1 VNLLTELGIL
11 LTATGAG
18 VLGSLVGLGGGV
30 FVVPILS
37 VFFGIPLKTAIAA
50 SGVSVVVNSAA
61 GASVYLRDGMPNIRL
76 ALLMLVPTTVG
87 SIIGGLLAVHS
98 SPNALR
104 IVYSVSLF
112 GMIIVMARRGA
123 RPSPPP
129 AERDPLGLTA
139 SYYDRA
145 IDGGTEVCYTPRR
158 LAPGMSI
165 SAGAGMISGMLGIG
179 GGAVQVQAM
188 NAIMQVPVK
197 AATATSTFMVGPT
210 VVASALIYYLN
221 DLIDP
226 AVAIPAV
233 LGMMLGAQSGARLA
247 RRTRGA
253 LLVRILMII
262 LFYLASTVFLQALGI
277 NVPGA
282 R

>member
-179 GGAVQVQAM
+179 GGAVQVPAM

>member
-1 VNLLTELGIL
+1 VDLLTELGIL
-11 LTATGAG
+11 LTAAGAG

-61 GASVYLRDGMPNIRL
+61 GASVYLRDGMPNVRL

-87 SIIGGLLAVHS
+87 SIVGGLLAVHS

-104 IVYSVSLF
+104 IVYAVSLF

-129 AERDPLGLTA
+129 AEHDPLGLTA

-158 LAPGMSI
+158 LGPGMSI

-179 GGAVQVQAM
+179 GGAVQVPAM

-247 RRTRGA
+247 RRARGV
-253 LLVRILMII
+253 LLVRILMVI
-262 LFYLASTVFLQALGI
+262 LFYLATTVFLQALGI

>member
-1 VNLLTELGIL
+1 
-11 LTATGAG
+11 
-18 VLGSLVGLGGGV
+18 
-30 FVVPILS
+30 
-37 VFFGIPLKTAIAA
+37 
-50 SGVSVVVNSAA
+50 
-61 GASVYLRDGMPNIRL
+61 
-76 ALLMLVPTTVG
+76 
-87 SIIGGLLAVHS
+87 
-98 SPNALR
+98 
-104 IVYSVSLF
+104 
-112 GMIIVMARRGA
+112 
-123 RPSPPP
+123 
-129 AERDPLGLTA
+129 
-139 SYYDRA
+139 
-145 IDGGTEVCYTPRR
+145 
-158 LAPGMSI
+158 
-165 SAGAGMISGMLGIG
+165 MISGMLGIG
-179 GGAVQVQAM
+179 GGAVQVPAM